1 MLHILLV
8 IEYSLP
14 YWEVRLLSPFLLAHR
29 SRVVDIWVLESL
41 SEESHLL
48 SSHQLWASEAELH
61 AAAHKEIPCKH
72 IYY

>member
-1 MLHILLV
+1 MFHILLV
-8 IEYSLP
+8 IEHSLP

-41 SEESHLL
+41 SEESYLL

-72 IYY
+72 IY